1 MNKFLNIIF
10 YIFLILNFS
19 LFQSNTISKKIKKE
33 KQKNVR
39 NGSSINDKNIENK
52 NDNIKTQLET
62 SESIEKQNDI
72 LNMYN
77 NEGEKNSNNSLKTN
91 VTKNIIIDNSDD
103 VQASADNNVYNNGIS
118 VDTENKSKHTQPT
131 NDNYKNERYQLEDQ
145 KLKYG
150 GFFSSFTS
158 GIVNFLTSPLSNQNE
173 KSAGTAV
180 SPSIVSSA
188 DRSESS
194 TTSPPGNVP
203 QDAEQGRPSR
213 PQVPIAN
220 NRNENNQNG
229 DSLNRFFA
237 WEFGGGAPIYK
248 PNNNKKDNAFLEHI
262 KITSWEKED
271 IIKEN
276 EDTKPENQE
285 NEAIEDNFDMEEEN
299 ENVDDQLQENEE
311 DEVDVNLDDIENN
324 TRNDIF
330 DEQMKLDSTQDEKA
344 QRLIYEEYKKKVER
358 KNSLEDHVNILV
370 NLLQTN
376 NQLDPSLKDLAKEL
390 IVFLNNY

>member
-72 LNMYN
+72 LNIYN

-180 SPSIVSSA
+180 SSSIVPSA

-237 WEFGGGAPIYK
+237 WEFAGGAPIYK

-285 NEAIEDNFDMEEEN
+285 NESINDEEVETESVAAVVEKVN
-299 ENVDDQLQENEE
+299 KNDLNDAASEE
-311 DEVDVNLDDIENN
+311 I
-324 TRNDIF
+324 
-330 DEQMKLDSTQDEKA
+330 KDSSD
-344 QRLIYEEYKKKVER
+344 
-358 KNSLEDHVNILV
+358 
-370 NLLQTN
+370 
-376 NQLDPSLKDLAKEL
+376 LKESH
-390 IVFLNNY
+390 